1 MKYRADI
8 DGLRAIAVLVVVG
21 FHAGVPF
28 LGGGFAG
35 VDVFFV
41 LSGYLIAGVIAD
53 RQTRGD
59 FSLGWFWE
67 RRIRRIFPALM
78 TVLAASTLMAA
89 VLLLPRDFSDYAKS
103 MAAALVSLS
112 NVFFW
117 SGSGY
122 FAADDASRPLLHTWS
137 LGVEEQFYFVFPVFM
152 LLAARMV
159 PGRVRTVLGVVAAAS
174 LALSIWTVRDH
185 PDAAFYLPFTR
196 VWELLTGVLLAL
208 WKPALPNAALR
219 NAGGIL
225 GLAMI
230 AASALLFSDQTPWPG
245 YAALLP
251 CLGAALLIAA
261 EGGIAGR
268 VLARRPMVWFGLTSY
283 SLYLWHWPLLTF
295 QRMIAPGPWA
305 TAATVLISILLAALS
320 LRYVERPFRNGAFLT
335 RRQVFAG
342 GAAAMAILGLAAGA
356 IVLAKGFPQRFDER
370 TLAMG
375 AFLGKAPDKAYR
387 DGTCFVSAAYD
398 VSDYPR
404 DPCAKHDPARPD
416 WMLVGDSH
424 AASLWSGLTAA
435 NPDVNVLQA
444 TASGC
449 SLALLTGDEERAE
462 CRRMTA
468 LIYQDLL
475 VRDPPDG
482 VLLAGRWR
490 EDDIPR
496 IAATLDWAKARGL
509 PVILMGPLPQYQ
521 EDLPRLLVLSW
532 RLGDPGLPARRRLDW
547 PREVDRRLA
556 AVAREKSALYI
567 SAHDLLCRDRVCATV
582 TEAGAP
588 IAWDYG
594 HLSPQG
600 ARLVADRLRAAG
612 LFPATASAQAPSP
625 DSR

>member
-28 LGGGFAG
+28 LDGGFAG

-41 LSGYLIAGVIAD
+41 LSGYLIAGIIAE
-53 RQTRGD
+53 RQAAGG

-78 TVLAASTLMAA
+78 TVLAATTLIAA
-89 VLLLPRDFSDYAKS
+89 VLLLPRDFSDYARS

-112 NVFFW
+112 NTFFW
-117 SGSGY
+117 LDSGY
-122 FAADDASRPLLHTWS
+122 FASDDFSRPLLHTWS

-152 LLAARMV
+152 LLAARIV
-159 PGRVRTVLGVVAAAS
+159 PGRMRALLGALAAAS
-174 LALSIWTVRDH
+174 FGLGLWLSWSRPET
-185 PDAAFYLPFTR
+185 AFYLPFPR
-196 VWELLTGVLLAL
+196 AWELLTGVLLAL
-208 WKPALPNAALR
+208 WRPVLPSAALR
-219 NAGGIL
+219 HGAGIV

-230 AASALLFSDQTPWPG
+230 VASALLFDKQTPWPG
-245 YAALLP
+245 FAALLP
-251 CLGAALLIAA
+251 CLGAALVIAA
-261 EGGIAGR
+261 EGGVAGR
-268 VLARRPMVWFGLTSY
+268 LLASRPLVWFGLASY

-305 TAATVLISILLAALS
+305 TAATVLASILLAALS

-342 GAAAMAILGLAAGA
+342 GAAAMAVLGLASGA
-356 IVLAKGFPQRFDER
+356 IVLARGFPQRFDDR

-387 DGTCFVSAAYD
+387 DGTCFISAAYS

-404 DPCAKHDPARPD
+404 DPCARHDPDRPD

-424 AASLWSGLTAA
+424 AASLWSGLAA
-435 NPDVNVLQA
+435 ASPEINVLQA

-449 SLALLTGDEERAE
+449 SLALLTGQEERAE

-475 VRDPPDG
+475 VKDPPDG
-482 VLLAGRWR
+482 LLLAGRWR

-496 IAATLDWAKARGL
+496 IAATLNWAKARGL

-521 EDLPRLLVLSW
+521 DDLPRLLVLSW
-532 RLGDPGLPARRRLDW
+532 RLGDRGLPARRRLAW
-547 PREVDRRLA
+547 PREVDRALA
-556 AVAREKSALYI
+556 ALAREKGAPYI
-567 SAHDLLCRDRVCATV
+567 SALDLLCEDSACETLTA
-582 TEAGAP
+582 AGAP
-588 IAWDYG
+588 LAWDYG

-600 ARLVADRLRAAG
+600 ARFVADRLRARG
-612 LFPATASAQAPSP
+612 LFPQRSSASTQ
-625 DSR
+625 SR